1 MCLFDD
7 DRGDTVRAARMGKC
21 DAASG
26 CGLAGYGQIGI
37 ADYGRT
43 AGETDQPGHAKDADA
58 RSARLY
64 AGAIG
69 AGPIIRQTG
78 DEKNAA
84 AASPLASRAISDR
97 AGEGGCSWRRNRV
110 KPVGR
115 DGRLSV
121 RTGADRKSKRLNSSP
136 QCAHQI
142 T

>member
-1 MCLFDD
+1 MPNDDVMCLFDD

-58 RSARLY
+58 RYARLY

-69 AGPIIRQTG
+69 AGTIIRQTG
-78 DEKNAA
+78 DEQNAPPRR
-84 AASPLASRAISDR
+84 SEEHTSDIQSLMR
-97 AGEGGCSWRRNRV
+97 YSYAVFCLKKKKDNF
-110 KPVGR
+110 
-115 DGRLSV
+115 
-121 RTGADRKSKRLNSSP
+121 
-136 QCAHQI
+136 
-142 T
+142 

>member
-1 MCLFDD
+1 MVFVSCMVSVCALGVVEGCDVMFLFFFFKQKTAYEMRISDWSSDVCSSDLPNDDVMCLFDD

-64 AGAIG
+64 AGAI
-69 AGPIIRQTG
+69 
-78 DEKNAA
+78 
-84 AASPLASRAISDR
+84 
-97 AGEGGCSWRRNRV
+97 
-110 KPVGR
+110 
-115 DGRLSV
+115 
-121 RTGADRKSKRLNSSP
+121 DRKSTRLNSS
-136 QCAHQI
+136 H
-142 T
+142 